1 MNEKIEHISFEKI
14 RHIKI
19 LVNDIVYRTFH
30 THNAFEILLCLSG
43 DAVISVKGKKF
54 KMKSGN
60 IALISPHQ
68 VHDILSESRAGAR
81 FLIVQVS
88 RNFLQEYLTGL
99 KTTVFSDTLVT
110 AVLEK
115 EKANELRKD
124 LLSLAIEY
132 FSLSSEDVGIIVIYK
147 AVGIIAFF
155 LSNLVYTRYTEQEYI
170 EHTKIIGRITR
181 IAEYIDKNY
190 QYKVTLEDIAAEE
203 DLSANYVSQFFTK
216 YIGVTFQKYL
226 NNVRLEAALRLLTD
240 DSLTVSEVANYSGFA
255 DAKYMAQVFRRYFG
269 CPPNE
274 YRKRPAP
281 VASAVPAITKT
292 ESSTEFILGR
302 ASSLSVLTSALSA
315 LNEKK

>member
-14 RHIKI
+14 RHVKI

-30 THNAFEILLCLSG
+30 AHNAFEILLCLSSN
-43 DAVISVKGKKF
+43 AVISVKGKKYR
-54 KMKSGN
+54 MKSGD

-88 RNFLQEYLTGL
+88 RNFLQEYLSGL
-99 KTTVFSDTLVT
+99 KTTVFSDTLIT
-110 AVLEK
+110 DVLER
-115 EKANELRKD
+115 EKADELRKV

-132 FSLSSEDVGIIVIYK
+132 FSLSNEGIIVIYK
-147 AVGIIAFF
+147 LVGILAFF
-155 LSNLVYTRYTEQEYI
+155 LGNLAYTRFTEQEYL
-170 EHTKIIGRITR
+170 EHTKIIGRVTR

-203 DLSANYVSQFFTK
+203 NLSANYVSQFFTN
-216 YIGVTFQKYL
+216 YIGVTFQKYI
-226 NNVRLEAALRLLTD
+226 NNVRLEAAIRLLTD

-255 DAKYMAQVFRRYFG
+255 DAKYMAHVFRRYFG

-274 YRKRPAP
+274 YRKRPVH
-281 VASAVPAITKT
+281 VASSVIEVTKK

-302 ASSLSVLTSALSA
+302 ASSLSVLTAALSA

>member
-30 THNAFEILLCLSG
+30 THNAFEVLLCLSG
-43 DAVISVKGKKF
+43 DAVTSVKGKKF
-54 KMKSGN
+54 KLKSGD
-60 IALISPHQ
+60 IALISPYQ

-115 EKANELRKD
+115 EKADELRKD

-132 FSLSSEDVGIIVIYK
+132 FSLSNEDGGIIVIYK
-147 AVGIIAFF
+147 VVGIIAFF
-155 LSNLVYTRYTEQEYI
+155 LSNLGYTRYTEQEYI

-240 DSLTVSEVANYSGFA
+240 DSLTVSEVSNYSGFA
-255 DAKYMAQVFRRYFG
+255 DAKYMAQVFRRCFG

-274 YRKRPAP
+274 YRKRPVP
-281 VASAVPAITKT
+281 VASAVPAITKK
-292 ESSTEFILGR
+292 ENSTEFILGR
-302 ASSLSVLTSALSA
+302 SSSISVLTAALSA

>member
-30 THNAFEILLCLSG
+30 THNAFEILLCIS
-43 DAVISVKGKKF
+43 DTAIISVKGKKF
-54 KMKSGN
+54 KLKSGD

-68 VHDILSESRAGAR
+68 VHDILAESRTGAK

-110 AVLEK
+110 TVLDEK
-115 EKANELRKD
+115 KADELRKE
-124 LLSLAIEY
+124 LLALGIEY
-132 FSLSSEDVGIIVIYK
+132 FSLSSEDGGIIVINK
-147 AVGIIAFF
+147 VIGILAF
-155 LSNLVYTRYTEQEYI
+155 LLGNLGYTRYTEQEYL

-190 QYKVTLEDIAAEE
+190 QYKVTLENIAAEE
-203 DLSANYVSQFFTK
+203 NLSANYVSQFFTK

-281 VASAVPAITKT
+281 VASAVPAITKK
-292 ESSTEFILGR
+292 ESSTEFILSR
-302 ASSLSVLTSALSA
+302 SSSLTLLSSALA
-315 LNEKK
+315 TLNEKK

>member
-14 RHIKI
+14 RHVKI

-30 THNAFEILLCLSG
+30 AHNAFEILLCLSG
-43 DAVISVKGKKF
+43 DAVISVKGKKYR
-54 KMKSGN
+54 MKSGD

-68 VHDILSESRAGAR
+68 VHDILSESRASAR

-88 RNFLQEYLTGL
+88 RNFLQEYLSGL
-99 KTTVFSDTLVT
+99 KTTVFSDTLIT
-110 AVLEK
+110 DVLEK
-115 EKANELRKD
+115 EKADELRKV

-132 FSLSSEDVGIIVIYK
+132 FSLSNENEGIIVIYK
-147 AVGIIAFF
+147 LVGILAFF
-155 LSNLVYTRYTEQEYI
+155 LSNLAYTRFTEQEYL
-170 EHTKIIGRITR
+170 EHTKIIGRVTR

-281 VASAVPAITKT
+281 VASAVPAITKK

-302 ASSLSVLTSALSA
+302 SSSLSVLSSALSA